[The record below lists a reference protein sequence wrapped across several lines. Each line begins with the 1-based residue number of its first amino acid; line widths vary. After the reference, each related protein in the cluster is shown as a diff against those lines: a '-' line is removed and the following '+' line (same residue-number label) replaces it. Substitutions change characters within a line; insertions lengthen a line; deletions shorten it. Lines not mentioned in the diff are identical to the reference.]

1 MKSQK
6 FCCELNVRYESM
18 IDDLQDRV
26 KDLKQKQKDAYLL
39 ELDMR
44 GKIIDLEKERN
55 NIKALYES
63 HGKNMKQALDE
74 NVKLHGR
81 IAELERERDEWK
93 HWGSNCEA
101 ELADKRSAWAEQ
113 GLNLANAQNDLDSL
127 LEVEAAARNLI
138 VCGQYSTSAFEK
150 LERLVK

>member
-1 MKSQK
+1 MKSEK

-18 IDDLQDRV
+18 IDNLQEQV

-39 ELDMR
+39 ELDLR
-44 GKIIDLEKERN
+44 GKVIDLEK
-55 NIKALYES
+55 AL
-63 HGKNMKQALDE
+63 
-74 NVKLHGR
+74 
-81 IAELERERDEWK
+81 AE
-93 HWGSNCEA
+93 
-101 ELADKRSAWAEQ
+101 KRSAWAEQ

>member
-39 ELDMR
+39 ELDLR
-44 GKIIDLEKERN
+44 GKIIDLEK
-55 NIKALYES
+55 ALA
-63 HGKNMKQALDE
+63 N
-74 NVKLHGR
+74 
-81 IAELERERDEWK
+81 
-93 HWGSNCEA
+93 
-101 ELADKRSAWAEQ
+101 KRSAWTEQ
-113 GLNLANAQNDLDSL
+113 GLHLANAQKERDHYKERAIFLRDELERVANLFDHNNDLDSL

-138 VCGQYSTSAFEK
+138 VCGQYSTSAFER

>member
-39 ELDMR
+39 ELDLR
-44 GKIIDLEKERN
+44 GKIIDLEK
-55 NIKALYES
+55 AL
-63 HGKNMKQALDE
+63 
-74 NVKLHGR
+74 
-81 IAELERERDEWK
+81 AE
-93 HWGSNCEA
+93 
-101 ELADKRSAWAEQ
+101 KRSAWAEQ
-113 GLNLANAQNDLDSL
+113 GLHLANAQKERDHYKERTILLRDELKRIANLFDHNNDLDRL
-127 LEVEAAARNLI
+127 LKVKAAAQNLI
-138 VCGQYSTSAFEK
+138 ICGQYSTSAFER

>member
-39 ELDMR
+39 ELDLR
-44 GKIIDLEKERN
+44 GKIIDLEKDRN
-55 NIKALYES
+55 NIKALRDHYKER
-63 HGKNMKQALDE
+63 AIFLRD
-74 NVKLHGR
+74 
-81 IAELERERDEWK
+81 ELERV
-93 HWGSNCEA
+93 A
-101 ELADKRSAWAEQ
+101 
-113 GLNLANAQNDLDSL
+113 NLFEHNNDLDRL

-138 VCGQYSTSAFEK
+138 VCGQYSTSAFER